1 MKHFTLAVV
10 VLALFSSLLF
20 WVLAD
25 KEEPKVF
32 AAEAVPATTKATS
45 SPAERSNIPT
55 TSDRPAAS
63 LPECPQDAISAEWL
77 DQHFQAEYFPS
88 FQRNGLLPED
98 AKLLIRAVA
107 DIGIIAALPDR
118 VVDKDTVVF
127 PGKFQGE
134 TIESVL
140 QAAQSEDPE
149 AAYIAGVH
157 LLSLSTLLKTMDI
170 HAYEKARDL
179 LLTSAERGNIKALYG
194 LRQTLFFLSKAAW
207 RKVSDEPTEAYRLW
221 KRDFLTIDRL
231 VRRYGNEGAYLL
243 SLNDEHGALE
253 GLEELYRPRSAS
265 GLPEPEYDPEMT
277 AKVDEYFMML
287 DQKLP
292 FRVDGELQQRKER
305 IAWLNRNKDLLSMVE
320 QWPEICRRDAD
331 KSQH

>member
-20 WVLAD
+20 WGLAD

-179 LLTSAERGNIKALYG
+179 LLTSAEHGNIKALYG

-221 KRDFLTIDRL
+221 KRDFLTMDRL

-243 SLNDEHGALE
+243 SLNDERGGPESLE
-253 GLEELYRPRSAS
+253 RLYQPLSAS
-265 GLPEPEYDPEMT
+265 GLLERAYDSKMALQVE
-277 AKVDEYFMML
+277 DYFATL
-287 DQKLP
+287 EQKLP
-292 FRVDGELQQRKER
+292 FRFDEALQQRKER
-305 IAWLNRNKDLLSMVE
+305 LAWLNRNKDLVTLVE
-320 QWPEICRRDAD
+320 EWPEICRPHTD
-331 KSQH
+331 KSQS